1 MSSTMLCLA
10 SISTLCCISADR
22 YFAVVRPMRYK
33 HVLTQKRALCMLVL
47 VWLGSLSFSCLPLI
61 TDYEYHLGINNCS
74 PVWYRSCGLY
84 SFMTIFA
91 FGVPLVTLLST
102 YGMIFYSI
110 RRHTKRVSHLRVSS
124 CGLSGLRESARGT
137 EATGAGHARDSFLSI
152 SAVDDAKQNCHRIT
166 ENEMSPNNTP
176 GNSMN
181 DLRDL
186 EADDS
191 AKTRHHDN
199 KFRSHSA
206 GCNHVKPDENLL
218 PFLFQMK
225 AAANSRPLEPN
236 LEPRPQS
243 CSVSLRFSISELVS
257 GTVSA
262 MFCPDGG
269 HSNKNEHAQS
279 TAKCLSYSDVYSLEP
294 NELSFPESQN
304 LPVERP
310 FGTQTPNDLN
320 FKRTRS
326 HSISLT
332 VTTAS
337 SPINGPEYP
346 IPAPYSLNGF
356 MSVPH
361 DHSTDLFQRTRG
373 SNSSPVPQDTQHT
386 HSSHLNQLQ
395 LPPIVLPTPT
405 QVINATLSSPLPPKN
420 FRSRSRSLS
429 FEKSSEKPKRNTKSL
444 HLPPVNKTSS
454 PLLRLRAI
462 TQFKRKLRMN
472 ALPREYKIAK
482 IGFILVLVF
491 FLSWGPYMLVHNCQR
506 SSKTPL
512 WLYRTA
518 MWLVYLS
525 CVLNPIVYALLS
537 KHIRLAFSSHLKSC
551 KKKPSGTLQSELLRH
566 RSSQQCLADRR

>member
-33 HVLTQKRALCMLVL
+33 HVLTPKRALCMLII
-47 VWLGSLSFSCLPLI
+47 VWLGSLSLSCLPLI
-61 TDYEYHLGINNCS
+61 TNYEYHSGINNCS

-91 FGVPLVTLLST
+91 FGVPLVTLLFT

-124 CGLSGLRESARGT
+124 CGHSGLRESTLGT
-137 EATGAGHARDSFLSI
+137 EVTGTGRERDSFLSI
-152 SAVDDAKQNCHRIT
+152 SAVDDAKQNCHRIP
-166 ENEMSPNNTP
+166 ENEISPNNTP
-176 GNSMN
+176 GNSMH
-181 DLRDL
+181 DCL
-186 EADDS
+186 EVEDS
-191 AKTRHHDN
+191 TKSRHHDN

-225 AAANSRPLEPN
+225 AAATPRPLEAN
-236 LEPRPQS
+236 LEPRPRS
-243 CSVSLRFSISELVS
+243 CSVSLRFSIGELVT

-262 MFCPDGG
+262 MFCPNGG
-269 HSNKNEHAQS
+269 HSNENEHAQS
-279 TAKCLSYSDVYSLEP
+279 TAKCLSYTDVHSIEP
-294 NELSFPESQN
+294 NELAFPESQN
-304 LPVERP
+304 LPVEL
-310 FGTQTPNDLN
+310 PNDFN
-320 FKRTRS
+320 WKRTRS

-332 VTTAS
+332 VTAAS
-337 SPINGPEYP
+337 TPINGPEYP
-346 IPAPYSLNGF
+346 IPVPFSLNGF
-356 MSVPH
+356 MSVQH
-361 DHSTDLFQRTRG
+361 DDSTDLLRRLRE
-373 SNSSPVPQDTQHT
+373 SNSSPVPQDTQQTLSRHV
-386 HSSHLNQLQ
+386 NQLQ

-405 QVINATLSSPLPPKN
+405 QVEKVPLPSPLPPKN

-429 FEKSSEKPKRNTKSL
+429 FDKSSEKGKKNTQSL
-444 HLPPVNKTSS
+444 HLPPVHKSSS

-462 TQFKRKLRMN
+462 TQFKRKLRVN

-491 FLSWGPYMLVHNCQR
+491 FLSWGPYMMVHNCQR
-506 SSKTPL
+506 SSETPL
-512 WLYRTA
+512 WLYRAA

-525 CVLNPIVYALLS
+525 CVVNPIVYALLS
-537 KHIRLAFSSHLKSC
+537 KHIRLAFSSHLKSW
-551 KKKPSGTLQSELLRH
+551 KKNHSGNLQAELPRQ
-566 RSSQQCLADRR
+566 RLAISRRQEFKV